1 MSEEM
6 FKSRAI
12 TFFNVSAEGS
22 TNTKAY
28 FKREIENFMKM
39 HVNMERGLN
48 RDILRDL
55 GGSGRHWENPPSHF
69 QDEIADE
76 DEDVFKVWP

>member
-1 MSEEM
+1 M

-12 TFFNVSAEGS
+12 IFFNVSAEGS

-76 DEDVFKVWP
+76 NERKKMFSNKWR